1 MRRRLWD
8 IKSRH
13 LYFYWCNKEKMV
25 CWWRASAELHGTFS
39 SSLLHARLCVYIAI
53 MNDQLASISCFD
65 YCPRLQAR
73 AQSRITNQGY
83 YDVWG
88 HARSSSQSQT
98 RKHTSNPGLSEIKGL
113 LSPVAKGLMLSWKC
127 EETVNGQVCWRFS
140 RRRISCLKCFSIT
153 EENVR
158 ATMQCKTIP
167 SCSRPTHTHNQNI
180 LQNEQI

>member
-13 LYFYWCNKEKMV
+13 QYFYWSNKEKMV

-88 HARSSSQSQT
+88 HARSFSQSQT
-98 RKHTSNPGLSEIKGL
+98 RRHTSNPGLPKIKGL
-113 LSPVAKGLMLSWKC
+113 LSPVAKGL
-127 EETVNGQVCWRFS
+127 CWAENAKKLLTARFVDVFLDVGL
-140 RRRISCLKCFSIT
+140 SCLKCFSIT